1 MNFLRY
7 FFSTLS
13 NIGVNN
19 KASRL
24 RQNEIS
30 LSNQISLFLL
40 PLALLGLALSYSE
53 EIHLSI
59 LGFTFFGLF
68 LLSVFPLN
76 KYDKSILCRIGLS
89 VLPQLFVLIFIII
102 AGIGKAKN
110 HLVLSY
116 FFIGLTFIPLLLFQD
131 KKDRKI
137 LIAALIFSLVSVL
150 IFDLLL
156 VWSEKSELE
165 ILLIIDNYFLNKI
178 PLVILWILIVTAFQI
193 VKKERVYYREGL
205 EVATNSEIAFRNEI
219 QTLKNEIASQSE
231 SVNKKQITIIE
242 QNKDL
247 ESRSIELEIAKDELL
262 KTAKRIGNVD
272 GEFNVAIA
280 NSIMN
285 ILDEHYLVAR
295 YDLSGNLVSINSKVN
310 ELLGEVQN
318 DFFQHIKPI
327 INHKNNFNNETLD
340 EQYFSHIWDQ
350 IIKGKSHTINLKFDL
365 GDKTKCLA
373 TTFTLLFNSKR
384 KAHEILA
391 IGQDISTLIEQN
403 GEIEKINEA
412 HKEKLSEVS
421 QQIDLLNFQQM
432 DIFEKSELLIAQKEE
447 IKTINE
453 SLELRVKERTQV
465 LEKKNKQLSE
475 YAFINSHVLRS
486 PLSTMMGLLSLIKYS
501 SLSEEDQKIY
511 EHLKET
517 SLLLDDIVMKIN
529 NAIDSGMHF
538 DRHDLEPER
547 NFHPIK

>member
-1 MNFLRY
+1 MNFLKY

-13 NIGVNN
+13 NFGVNH

-24 RQNEIS
+24 HQNEIS

-102 AGIGKAKN
+102 ADIGKVKN

-116 FFIGLTFIPLLLFQD
+116 FFIELTFIPLLLFQD

-165 ILLIIDNYFLNKI
+165 IQPIIDNYFLNKI
-178 PLVILWILIVTAFQI
+178 PLVILWILIVSAFQI
-193 VKKERVYYREGL
+193 AKKERVYYREGL
-205 EVATNSEIAFRNEI
+205 EVATNSVIAYRNEI
-219 QTLKNEIASQSE
+219 QTLKNEITSQSE
-231 SVNKKQITIIE
+231 SVNEKQITINE

-247 ESRSIELEIAKDELL
+247 ESSSIELKIAKEELL

-272 GEFNVAIA
+272 GEFGVAVA

-285 ILDEHYLVAR
+285 VLDEHYLVAR

-365 GDKTKCLA
+365 GNESKCLA

-384 KAHEILA
+384 MAHEILA

-453 SLELRVKERTQV
+453 SLELKVNERTQV
-465 LEKKNKQLSE
+465 LEKKNRQLSE

-486 PLSTMMGLLSLIKYS
+486 PLSTMMGLINLIKYS
-501 SLSEEDQKIY
+501 SLSEEDKKIY

-538 DRHDLEPER
+538 DRNDLEPER